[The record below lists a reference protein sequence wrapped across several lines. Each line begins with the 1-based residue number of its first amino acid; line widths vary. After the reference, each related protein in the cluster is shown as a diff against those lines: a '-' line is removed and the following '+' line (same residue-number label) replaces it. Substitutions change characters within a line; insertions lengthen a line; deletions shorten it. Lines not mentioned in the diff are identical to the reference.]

1 MQVEV
6 YNPAP
11 HWEAT
16 MSGSSGVTDGAIRAT
31 MSALHTA
38 DIELSVLERTI
49 TQPQTADRSD
59 T

>member
-1 MQVEV
+1 
-6 YNPAP
+6 
-11 HWEAT
+11 

-38 DIELSVLERTI
+38 DIELSVPERTV